1 MSELFLAVLNMSLT
15 ASYVILVLIIVRLLL
30 KKAPKVISYALWGLA
45 AFRLIIPFS
54 FESMFSLMPRNT
66 NIVPIPHEII
76 YQQSPQINS
85 GIEVIDTF
93 ASQSLPAPAVEASA
107 NSLHIYVEIGAYIWV
122 FGIIAL
128 IAYSLVSVLLLKR
141 QLKGAQLIEKNIFE
155 AENLKT
161 PFVLGLINP
170 KIYLPVGLSKEEQ
183 NYILMHE
190 QTHIHRKDHIIK
202 ILAFLIVSIHWFN
215 PLVWVAFILMS
226 IDMEMSCDERVLK
239 KMNEDIKKPYATSLL
254 SLAAGRHIL
263 NGSPLAFGEGNVK
276 GRIKNVLNYKKP
288 RFWVIFFLIIIIAAV
303 VIGLAAN
310 PKSLASFNGSS
321 YRVKEILHQDLMYS
335 FSYILD
341 TTPQYSISSDYKLYS
356 KQITDEDWI
365 MHGGLYRYEI
375 SRQELY
381 TLFNSPSDNVH
392 EAVNKTKLIYRVDT
406 DDDNK
411 TFYLVMQLKNGDILL
426 ALGYDNEEI
435 HHIRWLFRLEKLSD
449 INDEAV
455 DINSTDIRW
464 DAAADV
470 PQPVRDYAVDYVC
483 EQIEY
488 YNSLGYNITDAKI
501 TAMTRMNTG
510 TAALTKAIE
519 MWLLEYRLLPENT
532 NKVVLAGGMRME
544 DGWLTEWGSTGQP
557 YLLLVWDDTGA
568 ERSWQRICITNTDV
582 IKHDYGTPEMLERYG
597 NEFTAAAMELYKKN
611 FEIRTIGQVPAVY
624 TRKEELGRTGVRE
637 VAKLLMAE
645 LLNDLKTKQDG
656 RSFVITDWK
665 NLSVSADRMYNA
677 WVVAGEVEVRYEGF
691 LSPIGDG
698 DTVPPGKYVSVSIGE
713 RYLRHEDGVY
723 ILSLSAGEQR
733 AVLEPPLLTPD
744 MSVGIGVIP
753 DYADDEIL
761 IFHGYFGLFVYDLKA
776 EKITFA
782 ADLGKAVGTTV
793 IQGSEGAAV
802 RVSADGV
809 TIQLYYYPEQGEPK
823 MAYAVD
829 TRTGSYTYDY
839 YVPIFPCFSLP
850 DGMYDRFSGA
860 TLGELTYTDGKKSW
874 LIFADWHWA
883 N

>member
-288 RFWVIFFLIIIIAAV
+288 RFWVIFFLIIIIAAFV
-303 VIGLAAN
+303 LVSIVIKILLDSFLKTQLGFALRATGDNPGMARALGVNTDAMKMMGLSISNGLVAFSGALAAQYQGFSDIGMGIGTIVSGLASVIIGEMLIGE
-310 PKSLASFNGSS
+310 K
-321 YRVKEILHQDLMYS
+321 
-335 FSYILD
+335 
-341 TTPQYSISSDYKLYS
+341 SISFATFSALLGS
-356 KQITDEDWI
+356 
-365 MHGGLYRYEI
+365 
-375 SRQELY
+375 
-381 TLFNSPSDNVH
+381 F
-392 EAVNKTKLIYRVDT
+392 IYR
-406 DDDNK
+406 
-411 TFYLVMQLKNGDILL
+411 L
-426 ALGYDNEEI
+426 
-435 HHIRWLFRLEKLSD
+435 
-449 INDEAV
+449 
-455 DINSTDIRW
+455 
-464 DAAADV
+464 
-470 PQPVRDYAVDYVC
+470 
-483 EQIEY
+483 
-488 YNSLGYNITDAKI
+488 
-501 TAMTRMNTG
+501 
-510 TAALTKAIE
+510 
-519 MWLLEYRLLPENT
+519 
-532 NKVVLAGGMRME
+532 
-544 DGWLTEWGSTGQP
+544 
-557 YLLLVWDDTGA
+557 
-568 ERSWQRICITNTDV
+568 
-582 IKHDYGTPEMLERYG
+582 
-597 NEFTAAAMELYKKN
+597 
-611 FEIRTIGQVPAVY
+611 
-624 TRKEELGRTGVRE
+624 
-637 VAKLLMAE
+637 
-645 LLNDLKTKQDG
+645 
-656 RSFVITDWK
+656 
-665 NLSVSADRMYNA
+665 
-677 WVVAGEVEVRYEGF
+677 
-691 LSPIGDG
+691 
-698 DTVPPGKYVSVSIGE
+698 
-713 RYLRHEDGVY
+713 
-723 ILSLSAGEQR
+723 
-733 AVLEPPLLTPD
+733 
-744 MSVGIGVIP
+744 SVGIALRLGF
-753 DYADDEIL
+753 AAT
-761 IFHGYFGLFVYDLKA
+761 DLK
-776 EKITFA
+776 
-782 ADLGKAVGTTV
+782 LLTTV
-793 IQGSEGAAV
+793 LVIAA
-802 RVSADGV
+802 
-809 TIQLYYYPEQGEPK
+809 
-823 MAYAVD
+823 
-829 TRTGSYTYDY
+829 
-839 YVPIFPCFSLP
+839 
-850 DGMYDRFSGA
+850 
-860 TLGELTYTDGKKSW
+860 LGTPQIRKIIRNSS
-874 LIFADWHWA
+874 I
-883 N
+883 